1 MLQPYKDT
9 RAMPMCA
16 LYTSEKTNEETVF
29 VTHDKGTST
38 VKELLV

>member
-1 MLQPYKDT
+1 
-9 RAMPMCA
+9 MPMCA

-38 VKELLV
+38 VKESLVRLEGIIEKLL